1 LTNSSLEKTID
12 KILDQTEH
20 DILSNLDGALS
31 DSHQILD
38 DSVTKLED
46 EYDKI
51 VADGR
56 KEADKLEK
64 QIIGGSDIEARN
76 KQLLALEEAV
86 SRVFTKA
93 LDEISNSDRSGD
105 YANLIKSL
113 RRVFTKALDEISNS
127 DRSGDYANLIKSLLD
142 ESTKVLGTSEVIV
155 FTNSKDRDVVQS
167 TLGSFAGSEL
177 SSETIDCI
185 GGVKIQ
191 SKDGAMK
198 FDNTIDAK
206 IDRLKPLIRKEIAS
220 KFGVKE

>member
-1 LTNSSLEKTID
+1 MILTNSSLEKTID

-20 DILSNLDGALS
+20 DILSNLDGAVS
-31 DSHQILD
+31 DSHKTLYN
-38 DSVTKLED
+38 SVTKLED

-76 KQLLALEEAV
+76 KQLLALEDAV

-93 LDEISNSDRSGD
+93 LDQISNSDR
-105 YANLIKSL
+105 N
-113 RRVFTKALDEISNS
+113 
-127 DRSGDYANLIKSLLD
+127 GDYANLIKSLLD

-167 TLGSFAGSEL
+167 ALSNFAGSEL